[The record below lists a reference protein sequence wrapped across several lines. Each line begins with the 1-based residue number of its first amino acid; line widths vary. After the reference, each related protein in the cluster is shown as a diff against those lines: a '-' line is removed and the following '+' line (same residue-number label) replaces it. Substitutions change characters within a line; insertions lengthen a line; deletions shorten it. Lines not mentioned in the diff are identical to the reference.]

1 MLYNQEAGLMQHAL
15 DTSQQL
21 PLATTP
27 SWMWNSSRP
36 ISDTD
41 WFSRYIST
49 LKTRTEM
56 VLETLFFFSPL
67 NHLTWLVAQKYFII
81 RNAHKA
87 FSQKPWRDMTK
98 WEKPTKKLTKSK
110 KVNYG

>member
-1 MLYNQEAGLMQHAL
+1 MLSNQKAGLMQQAL

-21 PLATTP
+21 PLASAP

-56 VLETLFFFSPL
+56 VLETLVFLLL
-67 NHLTWLVAQKYFII
+67 NQLTWLVSREYFII
-81 RNAHKA
+81 QCRRE
-87 FSQKPWRDMTK
+87 SY
-98 WEKPTKKLTKSK
+98 KSYK
-110 KVNYG
+110 EIEIIRLKTASLFWAL